1 MLNRTAVSVVAILV
15 LSIAVGAVANGPGA
29 NAQEAN
35 GLLAQLLVKSIVLSP
50 AKPDVGEIVDVD
62 VEISNV
68 GATKATDFFV
78 DFYQDLPGGP
88 ILDEVGTFFCAIAS
102 LGAESST
109 ICSGVVIYSATGSF
123 DAWAQVDTED
133 EVSEE
138 QENDNIFGPQKV
150 DVNADVDLIVT
161 AIDLDPAKPTAGE
174 PVDVEVEVRNFGT
187 TGAGF
192 FFVDFYQDRAGPPPL
207 FAVGDMS
214 CGIPAL
220 AAGAS
225 AICSGTVTYA
235 SPGSFH
241 AWAQVDT
248 NDFVSETN
256 EGNNLDSPDKVEV
269 NAATPTP
276 QPATATPTSTPVTPT
291 STPVTPT
298 NTPVTPVAGVVGD
311 ADCSGFVDALD
322 PLFILQFGAGLLG
335 ALPCLLEA
343 DANLSGGVDAIDA
356 TLILQFIAGLIGSLP
371 P

>member
-88 ILDEVGTFFCAIAS
+88 ILEEVGTFFCAITS
-102 LGAESST
+102 LGPVSST

-187 TGAGF
+187 AGAGF

-256 EGNNLDSPDKVEV
+256 EGNNLDSPDKVHV
-269 NAATPTP
+269 NVSAA
-276 QPATATPTSTPVTPT
+276 V
-291 STPVTPT
+291 
-298 NTPVTPVAGVVGD
+298 VVGD
-311 ADCSGFVDALD
+311 ANCSGTVDALD